1 MQYGNIA
8 GVKKPVS
15 RLIQGNTMISE
26 QDLDYAFQL
35 LDDVFE
41 LGCNAFDTAHIYG
54 NGSCERALG
63 KWMKARRN
71 RDKVVVITKGAHHNA
86 DRRRVTPYDI
96 TSDLHDSLARLQT
109 DYIDLYLLH
118 RDDPSVPV
126 GPIVEVLNEH
136 LRAGKILAFGGS
148 NWTHDRVRKANAYA
162 KKHGLVP
169 FSASSPNFSLAEMVE
184 EPWSECVSI
193 GGPKNREAQEWY
205 RRNKMPVLAWSS
217 LAGGFLSG
225 QFTPEQIAALPKD
238 CPDIYC
244 RCYRS
249 KANLKRLERAFTL
262 AKKKGTGVP
271 QIALAWLLH
280 QPLLVFPL
288 VACRNRAEFAANCEA
303 FDISLTPE
311 EVAWL
316 DEGKSKQP
324 PK

>member
-1 MQYGNIA
+1 
-8 GVKKPVS
+8 
-15 RLIQGNTMISE
+15 
-26 QDLDYAFQL
+26 
-35 LDDVFE
+35 
-41 LGCNAFDTAHIYG
+41 
-54 NGSCERALG
+54 
-63 KWMKARRN
+63 
-71 RDKVVVITKGAHHNA
+71 
-86 DRRRVTPYDI
+86 
-96 TSDLHDSLARLQT
+96 
-109 DYIDLYLLH
+109 
-118 RDDPSVPV
+118 
-126 GPIVEVLNEH
+126 
-136 LRAGKILAFGGS
+136 
-148 NWTHDRVRKANAYA
+148 
-162 KKHGLVP
+162 LV
-169 FSASSPNFSLAEMVE
+169 EMVE

-193 GGPKNREAQEWY
+193 GGPKNRDAQEWY
-205 RRNKMPVLAWSS
+205 RRSKVPVLAWSS

-238 CPDIYC
+238 CPDIYS